1 LSVAGAP
8 LYPGAVT
15 DKVVFISFA
24 SKDRAV
30 AMTICEALEHRGID
44 CWISTRDILPG
55 ENFQTAIVRA
65 IRAAKVMLLV
75 FSNNSNNSEEIKKEV
90 ALAGQSR
97 LVVIPVR
104 VEDVT
109 PNEAFA
115 YEFATRQWID
125 LFSDWERELHNLV
138 VRIETVV
145 RDNPDAK
152 VATAG
157 DAIEASPRSTR
168 HSGSGVPQGP
178 PKSRRALIS
187 RSLVIV
193 LAVTVVL
200 LGLRWLLVKVPRLP
214 PGVEYVRA
222 ERILQRTGLAA
233 EKASVAVDDGQSAPR
248 VFDQEPAAG
257 SIALRGTT
265 VRLTLIRQ
273 YIFPLVC
280 RGGGAFGAG
289 HGQSSDGDS
298 RLLRFERNLIAK
310 ASLDLKPGECS
321 WTDRPMWSTEPDAM
335 LASDE
340 EGIELADALR
350 LPSKVVSVCVYNE
363 QKRPRFIVVHHEDY
377 ESFVDGQWK
386 PKAVSCKQ

>member
-1 LSVAGAP
+1 MSFAGTP
-8 LYPGAVT
+8 LYPSAVR

-24 SKDRAV
+24 SKDRVV
-30 AMTICEALEHRGID
+30 AITICEALEHRGID

-109 PNEAFA
+109 PDEAFA

-145 RDNPDAK
+145 RDKPDANA
-152 VATAG
+152 ATAG
-157 DAIEASPRSTR
+157 DATEALPRRTP
-168 HSGSGVPQGP
+168 HSGTVVPRGRP
-178 PKSRRALIS
+178 HRRRTLIS

-214 PGVEYVRA
+214 PGLEYVRA
-222 ERILQRTGLAA
+222 ERILQRAGLAT
-233 EKASVAVDDGQSAPR
+233 EKASVVVDDGQSVPR
-248 VFDQEPAAG
+248 VFDQNPAAG
-257 SIALRGTT
+257 SIALRGTA

-273 YIFPLVC
+273 YVFPLIC
-280 RGGGAFGAG
+280 RGGGAFGDS
-289 HGQSSDGDS
+289 HGQPSSANDS
-298 RLLRFERNLIAK
+298 GGRLLRFERNLIAK
-310 ASLDLKPGECS
+310 ATLDLRPGECS
-321 WTDRPMWSTEPDAM
+321 
-335 LASDE
+335 
-340 EGIELADALR
+340 
-350 LPSKVVSVCVYNE
+350 
-363 QKRPRFIVVHHEDY
+363 
-377 ESFVDGQWK
+377 
-386 PKAVSCKQ
+386 